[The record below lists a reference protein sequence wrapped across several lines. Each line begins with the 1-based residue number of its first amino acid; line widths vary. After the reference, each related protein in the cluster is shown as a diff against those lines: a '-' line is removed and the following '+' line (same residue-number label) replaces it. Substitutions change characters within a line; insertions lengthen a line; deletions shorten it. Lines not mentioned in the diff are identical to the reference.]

1 MDIKASEAQ
10 PKQRTWRKTYAYLR
24 EKIVTGKWPEGK
36 FIPSQKE
43 LSLALNVSLGTVREV
58 EGRFIAMGILK
69 SEQGRGTWVHNQ
81 DVERLLY
88 RLLLL
93 LRLFG
98 LHLVLIILGVND
110 ADDPLTDHE
119 ILEYRQGLE
128 LMGMEWGLSRRLPSA
143 AELKELRT
151 LQGKVEA
158 AVGRPYEFAHCD
170 RDFHSAL
177 TALSGNRLVV
187 ETFKTLSERA
197 DHGGMLLRT
206 DRYLSHTEHVS
217 YHTALLSSLERGDSA
232 GALRVLRAHLQC
244 SLTRCE
250 EAGREIERKR
260 RALTGTQALQKALQ
274 GRRSG

>member
-81 DVERLLY
+81 DVERLLNT
-88 RLLLL
+88 
-93 LRLFG
+93 
-98 LHLVLIILGVND
+98 LGVND

-274 GRRSG
+274 GRRRG